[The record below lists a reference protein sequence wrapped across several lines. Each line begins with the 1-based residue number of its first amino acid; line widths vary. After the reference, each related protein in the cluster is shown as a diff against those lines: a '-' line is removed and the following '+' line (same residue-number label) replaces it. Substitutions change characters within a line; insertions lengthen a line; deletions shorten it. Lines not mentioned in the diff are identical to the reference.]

1 MNKLIVFICFYW
13 PLFSSCLQLQGV
25 VYKIGGETMSQ
36 LFAYANLGLIVA
48 GLFLFRKNI
57 ETTST
62 TNRLWFVYY
71 LIYYC
76 FGILATGLS
85 GFQPS
90 LAASLIPLIYFVGF
104 YFLLSNREQ
113 FEMFFK
119 VITFSFVVSA
129 IITVILIKLNYS
141 LGSGGVYARELD
153 RAEGLYGDANNAALA
168 SIIAYILFDKFFIP
182 WNFITKVTKILILLL
197 LFYSVFLTFST
208 TGLFVFT
215 IVFFITN
222 YKFFTGIRL
231 ILLGVLIAVFYVGI
245 FALKSETKN
254 LDLSKAQIVKI
265 DNIINVL
272 TLNLDKVDNSGRGD
286 LVQNVIQYIYENP
299 ILGNGVE
306 FSGYM
311 RGHNTYVGIWVDAGI
326 FTFILFLFILFYYFF
341 KTFTLEKH
349 LRFFAMAIL
358 IVLYIFMVSLQSVI
372 NQPYLIVLFVF
383 IGYMID
389 NNRINVGHLDFF
401 KKPDK

>member
-1 MNKLIVFICFYW
+1 MSKFIVYICFYW

-25 VYKIGGETMSQ
+25 VYKVAGETISQ
-36 LFAYANLGLIVA
+36 IYAYANLALILV

-57 ETTST
+57 ETISA
-62 TNRLWFVYY
+62 TNKWWFVFYTM
-71 LIYYC
+71 YYC
-76 FGILATGLS
+76 FGILATGIS
-85 GFQPS
+85 GFKPS
-90 LAASLIPLIYFVGF
+90 ITASLIPLIYFIGF
-104 YFLLSNREQ
+104 YFLLSNKKQ
-113 FEMFFK
+113 FELFFK
-119 VITFSFVVSA
+119 VITFSFVISA
-129 IITVILIKLNYS
+129 IITLILIKLNFN
-141 LGSGGVYARELD
+141 LGSGGVYTRELD

-168 SIIAYILFDKFFIP
+168 GIIAFILFDRFFIP
-182 WNFITKVTKILILLL
+182 RNFISKVFKALFLLL

-215 IVFFITN
+215 IVLFITN

-231 ILLGVLIAVFYVGI
+231 IFFAVLIALFYVGI

-254 LDLSKAQIVKI
+254 LDLSEAQIVKI

-299 ILGNGVE
+299 FLGNGVD
-306 FSGYM
+306 FSSYM

-326 FTFILFLFILFYYFF
+326 FSFLLFLFILCYYFF
-341 KTFTLEKH
+341 KIFSLEKH
-349 LRFFAMAIL
+349 IRFFSMAIL

-389 NNRINVGHLDFF
+389 YNKMNEGHLDFF
-401 KKPDK
+401 KKNK

>member
-245 FALKSETKN
+245 L
-254 LDLSKAQIVKI
+254 
-265 DNIINVL
+265 
-272 TLNLDKVDNSGRGD
+272 
-286 LVQNVIQYIYENP
+286 
-299 ILGNGVE
+299 
-306 FSGYM
+306 
-311 RGHNTYVGIWVDAGI
+311 H
-326 FTFILFLFILFYYFF
+326 
-341 KTFTLEKH
+341 
-349 LRFFAMAIL
+349 
-358 IVLYIFMVSLQSVI
+358 
-372 NQPYLIVLFVF
+372 
-383 IGYMID
+383 
-389 NNRINVGHLDFF
+389 
-401 KKPDK
+401 

>member
-1 MNKLIVFICFYW
+1 MNRLIVFICFYF

-25 VYKIGGETMSQ
+25 VYRLGGETMSQ
-36 LFAYANLGLIVA
+36 LFAYANLGLIII
-48 GLFLFRKNI
+48 GLFLFRNKI
-57 ETTST
+57 ETTSST
-62 TNRLWFVYY
+62 SRIWFIFY
-71 LIYYC
+71 LVYYC
-76 FGILATGLS
+76 FAILATGIS
-85 GFQPS
+85 GFKPS
-90 LAASLIPLIYFVGF
+90 ITASLIPLIYYIGF
-104 YFLLSNREQ
+104 YFLLSNKEQ
-113 FEMFFK
+113 FLLFFK

-129 IITVILIKLNYS
+129 IITVILIKLNYHI
-141 LGSGGVYARELD
+141 GSGGVYFRELD

-168 SIIAYILFDKFFIP
+168 SIIAYILFDKFFTP
-182 WNFITKVTKILILLL
+182 WNLITKVTKILILLL

-208 TGLFVFT
+208 TGLFVFI

-231 ILLGVLIAVFYVGI
+231 ILLGVLITVFYIGV

-286 LVQNVIQYIYENP
+286 LVQNVIKYIYENP

-306 FSGYM
+306 FSGHM

-326 FTFILFLFILFYYFF
+326 FTFILFLFIIFYYFF

-389 NNRINVGHLDFF
+389 YNRISEGHLDFF
-401 KKPDK
+401 KKTNK

>member
-1 MNKLIVFICFYW
+1 
-13 PLFSSCLQLQGV
+13 
-25 VYKIGGETMSQ
+25 MSQ

-389 NNRINVGHLDFF
+389 NNRINEGHLDFF

>member
-25 VYKIGGETMSQ
+25 VYKVGGETMSQ

-62 TNRLWFVYY
+62 TSRLWFVFY
-71 LIYYC
+71 IMYYC

-90 LAASLIPLIYFVGF
+90 LAASLIPIIYFVGF
-104 YFLLSNREQ
+104 YFLLSNKEQ

-168 SIIAYILFDKFFIP
+168 SIIAYLLFDKFFKP
-182 WNFITKVTKILILLL
+182 WNFITKASKILILLI

-231 ILLGVLIAVFYVGI
+231 ILFGVLIALFYAGI

-383 IGYMID
+383 IAYMID
-389 NNRINVGHLDFF
+389 NNRVNEGHLDFF
-401 KKPDK
+401 KKPDE